1 MGLEVLESMELEV
14 LESQEVINQVEVIGL
29 DEIISQIEEILI
41 SINDIRDVVILIF
54 GFIVGYII
62 IRDFI
67 NNILKSI

>member
-1 MGLEVLESMELEV
+1 MELEVLESMELEV
-14 LESQEVINQVEVIGL
+14 LESEVINQVEVIGL

-54 GFIVGYII
+54 GFVIGYIV

-67 NNILKSI
+67 NNIMKSV